1 MKIRAYQPA
10 DLARLKQLH
19 AQQDF
24 AYPFPDVDGPLFPVK
39 VVGEE
44 NGVAQIVGMLRVTAE
59 AYLLMD
65 GGYGTPRDR
74 WQALLKIHETVRE
87 KAVETGFAE
96 VQCFVPPEV
105 PKSFGRKLK
114 KLGWTRDPWDCFHFN
129 L

>member
-1 MKIRAYQPA
+1 MKIREYKPS

-24 AYPFPDVDGPLFPVK
+24 AYPFPDLDGPLFPVG

-44 NGVAQIVGMLRVTAE
+44 DGEAQIGGFLRCTAE

-65 GGYGTPRDR
+65 NGYGTPRDR
-74 WQALLKIHETVRE
+74 WQALLRIHEAVRR

-114 KLGWTRDPWDCFHFN
+114 KLGWRKDSWDCFQFN